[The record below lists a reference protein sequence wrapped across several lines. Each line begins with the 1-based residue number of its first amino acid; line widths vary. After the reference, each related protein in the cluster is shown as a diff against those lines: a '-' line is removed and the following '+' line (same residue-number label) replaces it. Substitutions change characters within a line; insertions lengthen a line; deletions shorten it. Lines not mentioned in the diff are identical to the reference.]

1 MACGGYG
8 GLIRATI
15 CPGRAHFLLTYGRSY
30 ATIYIL
36 NEKELINME
45 EIISLV
51 FLIVAAWYGLYR
63 LLRALWEHDNSNESC
78 KKGVDSSIE
87 PWYNK
92 YNK

>member
-1 MACGGYG
+1 
-8 GLIRATI
+8 
-15 CPGRAHFLLTYGRSY
+15 
-30 ATIYIL
+30 
-36 NEKELINME
+36 ME
-45 EIISLV
+45 EILSLI
-51 FLIVAAWYGLYR
+51 FLVVAAWYGLYR

>member
-1 MACGGYG
+1 
-8 GLIRATI
+8 
-15 CPGRAHFLLTYGRSY
+15 
-30 ATIYIL
+30 
-36 NEKELINME
+36 ME
-45 EIISLV
+45 EIISLAYDEIMSLI

-63 LLRALWEHDNSNESC
+63 LLRALWEHDNSNESR